1 MTHGTVTSL
10 FLLAV
15 ANTVLAQE
23 LIVKKPPAGPEDTLV
38 IEVVGVEAG
47 PNVAVTWTYPRGA
60 GGWVGTTNDK
70 REVTYKPTAKD
81 TVIIIV
87 CTIEEPG
94 KRKLVLE
101 KSVDVPEAHPPAPGA
116 APPPAAP
123 AVAAPAQ
130 AGAQR
135 PHQPQ
140 AAGGVRTLPEG
151 SVVSPALF
159 NEKER
164 VSVQPFGFM
173 ADAVPD
179 EKKVRRLRY
188 PPQRIVHT
196 GRLRAAGC

>member
-38 IEVVGVEAG
+38 IEVVGVEPG

-101 KSVDVPEAHPPAPGA
+101 KSVDYRRRIRPLQAQRHHPRRRRWPHQLRPARS
-116 APPPAAP
+116 APTNPRLP
-123 AVAAPAQ
+123 AV
-130 AGAQR
+130 
-135 PHQPQ
+135 
-140 AAGGVRTLPEG
+140 
-151 SVVSPALF
+151 
-159 NEKER
+159 
-164 VSVQPFGFM
+164 
-173 ADAVPD
+173 
-179 EKKVRRLRY
+179 
-188 PPQRIVHT
+188 
-196 GRLRAAGC
+196 